1 MKALKIQTAIVAV
14 TTGILTVLAQQP
26 PAATNQAP
34 PAAEAPATAQPAA
47 PAQTPPAVEKPAT
60 PRPAITTT
68 ANATPTPA
76 SEDSIRMNF
85 RGVPLESVLD
95 YLSKAAGFVI
105 LPLVKV
111 EGTVN
116 VWNDKPMN
124 KEEAVQLLNTILN
137 KNGYAAIRNER
148 VLTIV
153 RVEDAKTQDI
163 PVRTLKT
170 TNEPVT
176 IPKDDQIVTQI
187 IPVRY
192 ADASQLT
199 RDLQQLLPAY
209 ATLTANVSANSLVLT
224 DTQASIRRMAE
235 IVRALDTSISSIS
248 AIRVFP
254 LNFADAKELAT
265 VVKELFD
272 TSASQGGRGGR
283 GGGGAGGLGGLA
295 QQFFNRAG
303 GGGGGPGGGGGGPGG
318 GGFPGGGRGGGGGGG
333 GSSEARQA
341 ASRVVAVADERSNSL
356 IVSAPDEYI
365 PTIEKL
371 VEEIDKSVDDVT
383 ELRVFHLK
391 NSSPVDIADQ
401 LMELF
406 PDNTRS
412 GNQGNQF
419 GGGFQFNPGGGRGG
433 FGGGRGGGRGGTA
446 QTSERMMKMGRVIA
460 VPDER
465 TSSLIVSASR
475 ELMDQIAQMIEQI
488 DANPARKQKV
498 FVYSLENAD
507 PANVETILR
516 SMFEGQNSRNQNQRN
531 NNLNNQN
538 NPLNNRNQFNQG
550 RGGTGGGGGG
560 NNAFGGQR

>member
-1 MKALKIQTAIVAV
+1 MKALKIQAAIVAV
-14 TTGILTVLAQQP
+14 TTGFITIFAQQQ

-34 PAAEAPATAQPAA
+34 PAAEATAVAQPAA
-47 PAQTPPAVEKPAT
+47 PVQTPPAVETPAAPKPAVTT
-60 PRPAITTT
+60 P
-68 ANATPTPA
+68 ANATPTEA
-76 SEDSIRMNF
+76 SENSIRMNF
-85 RGVPLESVLD
+85 RGVPLETVLE
-95 YLSKAAGFVI
+95 YLSKAAGFIV

-111 EGTVN
+111 EGRVE
-116 VWNDKPMN
+116 VWNDKPMS

-137 KNGYAAIRNER
+137 KNGYAAIQNER

-153 RVEDAKTQDI
+153 KVEDAKTHDI

-176 IPKDDQIVTQI
+176 IPKNDQIVTQI

-254 LNFADAKELAT
+254 LRFADAKELAT

-283 GGGGAGGLGGLA
+283 GGGVTGGIGGLA

-303 GGGGGPGGGGGGPGG
+303 GGGGGFPGGGGPGG
-318 GGFPGGGRGGGGGGG
+318 GGPGGGRGGGGGGG
-333 GSSEARQA
+333 GGASEARQA

-371 VEEIDKSVDDVT
+371 VEEIDKTVDDVT

-406 PDNTRS
+406 PDNSRS
-412 GNQGNQF
+412 GSQGNPF

-433 FGGGRGGGRGGTA
+433 RGGGRGGA
-446 QTSERMMKMGRVIA
+446 QQSSERMMKMGRVIA

-465 TSSLIVSASR
+465 TGSLIVSASR

-488 DANPARKQKV
+488 DANPAKKQKV

-516 SMFEGQNSRNQNQRN
+516 GMFEGQNSRNQNQRN
-531 NNLNNQN
+531 NNQNNQN

-550 RGGTGGGGGG
+550 RGGTGGG
-560 NNAFGGQR
+560 NNAFGGQRGQ